1 MSRERLPKDPDTS
14 FGSDALTVEGYYW
27 TRYARST
34 NRQHWTVRYVKRTE
48 TGAWAVLVFGGI
60 DYTTNRHKGMV
71 PEKASEFRF
80 VGPLTEQRP
89 NF

>member
-1 MSRERLPKDPDTS
+1 MTRERPLKDPDTS
-14 FGSDALTVEGYYW
+14 IGSDALTVEGYYW

-34 NRQHWTVRYVKRTE
+34 NRQHWTVRYVKRAE
-48 TGAWAVLVFGGI
+48 TGAWFVLVFGGI
-60 DYTTNRHKGMV
+60 DYTTYRPKRAV
-71 PEKASEFRF
+71 QKPASEFRF